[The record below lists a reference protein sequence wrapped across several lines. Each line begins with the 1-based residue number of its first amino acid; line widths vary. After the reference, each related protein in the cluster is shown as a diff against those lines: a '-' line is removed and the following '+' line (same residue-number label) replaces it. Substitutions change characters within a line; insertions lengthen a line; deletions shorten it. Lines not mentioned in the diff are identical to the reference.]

1 MSTRWVHQV
10 YLKRSFEQG
19 HFDSSN
25 WTARKLPRGG
35 DSVMI
40 FLDQVFY
47 RSATVAFIT
56 LALSV
61 VTPSQATTETKV
73 AVDRELPVTMRQ
85 LYKAF
90 KELQPLLYN
99 QQRFLDSSNKSK
111 IASHLEAMTAVL
123 NTTPSL
129 GHTKVKE
136 PGFAAEF
143 AGLQRSLQDAS
154 KAFGDGREQWA
165 LWRLRNVTNR
175 CSTCHTSYKV
185 AVTFVDP
192 TLSED
197 VENPFVRGELFL
209 ASRQFE
215 RASKAFFQAAADPQ
229 NDEHRM
235 EALRKWIIIQT
246 RVSPHPHEAIKQLK
260 AVISTGRLLPFEQEE
275 VREWLASLTL
285 WAEETASATPVSQL
299 RKAENL
305 LHQALILRNPADAQ
319 IGTVELLRATALL
332 HQTLE
337 QRELPSQEKR
347 RALYLLGY
355 AYSELPL
362 FFVNELPE
370 VYLEQ
375 CIREFPG
382 SEDAKRAYRVY
393 RELVL
398 FEYTGSSGTHLPADM
413 RAKLHELHNFSLG
426 LIPQSNQG

>member
-1 MSTRWVHQV
+1 MIL
-10 YLKRSFEQG
+10 LKRVFSRAPAASFILLTTG
-19 HFDSSN
+19 MF
-25 WTARKLPRGG
+25 
-35 DSVMI
+35 SVA
-40 FLDQVFY
+40 QTG
-47 RSATVAFIT
+47 A
-56 LALSV
+56 
-61 VTPSQATTETKV
+61 ETK
-73 AVDRELPVTMRQ
+73 AASERELPVTMRQ
-85 LYKAF
+85 LYEAF
-90 KELQPLLYN
+90 KELQPLLYD
-99 QQRFLDSSNKSK
+99 QQEFLDPENKTK
-111 IASHLEAMTAVL
+111 ITSHLEQMSGVL
-123 NTTPSL
+123 NTTRSL
-129 GHTKVKE
+129 GHANIKE
-136 PGFAAEF
+136 PSFAAEF
-143 AGLQRSLQDAS
+143 EALQRSLHDAS
-154 KAFGDGREQWA
+154 KAFKNGREQWA

-175 CSTCHTSYKV
+175 CSTCHTSHKV
-185 AVTFVDP
+185 EVTFVDP

-197 VENPFVRGELFL
+197 VEDPFVRGELFL

-246 RVSPHPHEAIKQLK
+246 RVAPHPHEAIKQLK
-260 AVISTGRLLPFEQEE
+260 AVISTGRLLPFEKEE

-285 WAEETASATPVSQL
+285 WAEETASAAPVSKL

-337 QRELPSQEKR
+337 QQELPSQEKR

-382 SEDAKRAYRVY
+382 TEDAKRAYRVF

-398 FEYTGSSGTHLPADM
+398 FEYTGSGGTHLPADM
-413 RAKLHELHNFSLG
+413 RAKLHELHNLSLG
-426 LIPQSNQG
+426 LTPQSNQG